1 MKTKTEEIDIYIR
14 NESKSEFWKK
24 ESIFFLGECKN
35 WTEKCGKN
43 ELAVFRSKIENR
55 RDRVKLG
62 FFISWNGFTETYTY
76 EDLRGSK
83 GDILIIPITGQQ
95 IKECIIKG
103 EIETFLKDWYRKA
116 VYN

>member
-1 MKTKTEEIDIYIR
+1 LEKRIY
-14 NESKSEFWKK
+14 
-24 ESIFFLGECKN
+24 FFLGECKN
-35 WTEKCGKN
+35 WTEKYGKN
-43 ELAVFRSKIENR
+43 ELVVFRSKIENR

-83 GDILIIPITGQQ
+83 GNILIIPITGQQ

-103 EIETFLKDWYRKA
+103 EIDTHLKEWNK
-116 VYN
+116 VI